1 MHAFELFP
9 APPTENQW
17 LDTPWWNL
25 QRGGAQLALMIEHTV
40 SDETQRDIALRSLH
54 RAIQQAQA
62 GVVAPTQTERLQRTR
77 QTVAPYVPT
86 PMHVVDRML
95 AIANLSRSDALYDLG
110 CGDGRIV
117 FRAAEVFGCF
127 AIGYETDREIA
138 ARAIAKW
145 AGQSEDVRNST
156 IIDTLDATTQ
166 WSELKFRASVI
177 TVYWVTE
184 TLRKW
189 QPMFK
194 ALSPGT
200 RIVSHSFAFD
210 DSWRPAITEDGPADQ
225 PYRIYL
231 YVVP

>member
-86 PMHVVDRML
+86 PMSVVDRML

-117 FRAAEVFGCF
+117 FRAATEYGCF
-127 AIGYETDREIA
+127 AFGYESDQGLVAQAIA
-138 ARAIAKW
+138 AW
-145 AGQSEDVRNST
+145 GEQ
-156 IIDTLDATTQ
+156 DATVRSCTLIQLADATAQ
-166 WSELKFRASVI
+166 WTELRRGASVV

-194 ALSPGT
+194 ALTPGT